1 MFSFGARR
9 EKPVLIADIE
19 SGSVGV
25 AIAILKKGAP
35 VKILVCKRAHLPL
48 IERDEAHVTSSII
61 TLFSETVPVV
71 LKEYTESEHAARYGA
86 AQSLTVVVGSPW
98 VRSRSAGAEDLFTEE
113 KTITD
118 AMIKELAK
126 RALSEPSTLDS
137 SRVFESSVIRVQLNG
152 YPTGS
157 PVGKKAHHLQVTAF
171 QSDIDQ
177 KLRTG
182 VESVLGAS
190 FPGRPVALRSSI
202 RALLAVL
209 HERIHGNH
217 YMILSMGTEGT
228 DCISV
233 HKEDLNEHSSLPIGV
248 RSIAQR
254 LSGEQGLP
262 EEIFSQLRML
272 IADTCSTPSCEAI
285 KTNLAKLEPELVRSF
300 AELFSQISSRR
311 KIPNTCLLVTHADLA
326 PWLEVFLTRIDFAQF
341 SVTAQPLA
349 VTSLSPAHLATQ
361 VQWDSSQHEDTGISL
376 ASAFV
381 NTA

>member
-1 MFSFGARR
+1 MFSLKARR

-25 AIAILKKGAP
+25 AFALIKKNAP
-35 VKILVCKRAHLPL
+35 VKILVSKRAHLPL
-48 IERDEAHVTSSII
+48 IERDAAHVTSSII
-61 TLFSETVPVV
+61 TLFSETVPVL
-71 LKEYTESEHAARYGA
+71 LKEYTESEHFARYGA

-98 VRSRSAGAEDLFTEE
+98 VRSRSSGAEDLFTEE
-113 KTITD
+113 ETITD

-126 RALSEPSTLDS
+126 RALAEPSTLDS
-137 SRVFESSVIRVQLNG
+137 SRIFESSVIRVQLNG

-171 QSDIDQ
+171 QSDIESGI
-177 KLRTG
+177 RTG
-182 VESVLGAS
+182 IETALGAS
-190 FPGRPVALRSSI
+190 FPGRPITLRSSM

-233 HKEDLNEHSSLPIGV
+233 HKEDLNEHSSLPVGV

-262 EEIFSQLRML
+262 EEIFSQLRLL

-285 KTNLAKLEPELVRSF
+285 KANLAKFEPELVRSF
-300 AELFSQISSRR
+300 AALFSQISLRR

-341 SVTAQPLA
+341 SVTAQPLV
-349 VTSLSPAHLATQ
+349 VTSLTPQHLSNQ
-361 VQWDSSQHEDTGISL
+361 VQWDSALHEDTGISL